1 MSSFSFDLMSHSRH
15 EFGRD
20 LVGDDD
26 PHHLVLEQPAAF
38 HLEIDQAD
46 ADAQK
51 QPGEEVVDA
60 DGERHDVVDFLRRGP
75 AERGDVLFRH
85 HGVVELVVLVIELDD
100 RARQLGALL
109 DAEALRQR
117 TRGDVPH
124 HHLQRHDLD
133 LANQLL
139 AHVEAADEMGR
150 HPDVVEVLKQVL
162 RNPVVEDAL
171 ALDHLVFLGIERG
184 RVVLEVLDQGS
195 RLRAFIQDL
204 GLAFINAASTAHWDV
219 PCFVE
224 IHEIGVLRMT
234 RVCDHD
240 GAAVKA
246 RSRTE
251 TTGNRTRTSPDG
263 NLSDWP
269 IQHNRPGPIGPNLST
284 IACGL
289 TARCFTN
296 LPPLSR

>member
-15 EFGRD
+15 ESGEISSATMIRIIF
-20 LVGDDD
+20 VF
-26 PHHLVLEQPAAF
+26 EQAPAF
-38 HLEIDQAD
+38 HLEVDQTD
-46 ADAQK
+46 ADAEK

-117 TRGDVPH
+117 ARRDVPH
-124 HHLQRHDLD
+124 HHLQRHDFD

-184 RVVLEVLDQGS
+184 RIILEVLDQGS
-195 RLRAFIQDL
+195 RLRTFIQDL
-204 GLAFINAASTAHWDV
+204 GLAFVIRRRRL
-219 PCFVE
+219 
-224 IHEIGVLRMT
+224 IGMYRVLLKSMKL
-234 RVCDHD
+234 VCS
-240 GAAVKA
+240 G
-246 RSRTE
+246 
-251 TTGNRTRTSPDG
+251 
-263 NLSDWP
+263 
-269 IQHNRPGPIGPNLST
+269 
-284 IACGL
+284 
-289 TARCFTN
+289 
-296 LPPLSR
+296 

>member
-26 PHHLVLEQPAAF
+26 SHHLVLEQPPAF
-38 HLEIDQAD
+38 HLEIDQTD

-51 QPGEEVVDA
+51 QAGEEVVDA
-60 DGERHDVVDFLRRGP
+60 DRQRHDVVDLLRRRP
-75 AERGDVLFRH
+75 AERGDVLLGH
-85 HGVVELVVLVIELDD
+85 HGIVELVVLVIELDD
-100 RARQLGALL
+100 RARQLRAFL

-117 TRGDVPH
+117 SRRHVPH

-184 RVVLEVLDQGS
+184 RIVLEVLDQGA
-195 RLRAFIQDL
+195 RLRSFVKDL
-204 GLAFINAASTAHWDV
+204 GLAFINAAPTAHWDV
-219 PCFVE
+219 PCVVE
-224 IHEIGVLRMT
+224 IHEFGVLRMT
-234 RVCDHD
+234 RDSD
-240 GAAVKA
+240 PR
-246 RSRTE
+246 RSCREGQERETE
-251 TTGNRTRTSPDG
+251 REPGLES
-263 NLSDWP
+263 NLSDWS
-269 IQHNRPGPIGPNLST
+269 IQHNRSGPPG
-284 IACGL
+284 A
-289 TARCFTN
+289 
-296 LPPLSR
+296 